1 MTSGMSQV
9 AAVTLVGLRSL
20 PRRLNA
26 SAVAIV
32 GIAGVVVVL
41 VSVLSI
47 AQGFRATLQAGG
59 DPQTAIVMSNGSEEM
74 ASSLS
79 PGSVQLVKD
88 APGILRGEHGPLAS
102 AELFVIVNHPKKSTG
117 TTANVP
123 LRGIEPSGFGVRRE
137 ARIVEGRLFAPGR
150 NEIVVGRA
158 AARQFEGL
166 EVGRTVKWGAN
177 AWTIV
182 GVFVAGGAIWESELW
197 CDVTALQP
205 AYRRTAFN
213 SVHVRLETLESFR
226 AFKDALTKDPRL
238 DVAVF
243 RESDYFAEQSTA
255 TTRLITTLGF
265 AIATLMAAGAVFGA
279 VNTMYTAVAGR
290 TREIATLRALGFGGG
305 PVVVSV
311 LIESVVL
318 AIAGGLLGGSVAWT
332 ILDGHQ
338 TTTLNWQSYTQV
350 AFAFAVTPGLLV
362 EGVAYAIAIGL
373 AGGLLPAV
381 SAARVP
387 VAAGLRGL

>member
-1 MTSGMSQV
+1 MTSWVYQAV
-9 AAVTLVGLRSL
+9 AITVVNLRSL
-20 PRRLNA
+20 PQRLTA
-26 SAVAIV
+26 SVVAVV

-59 DPQTAIVMSNGSEEM
+59 DPQTAIVMSSGAEEM

-79 PGSVQLVKD
+79 RESVQLVRD
-88 APGILRGEHGPLAS
+88 APGILRGEQGPLVS

-123 LRGIEPSGFGVRRE
+123 LRGIEPSGFRVRRQ
-137 ARIVEGRLFAPGR
+137 ARIVEGRSFEPGR

-158 AARQFEGL
+158 AARQFEAL
-166 EVGRTVKWGAN
+166 EVGRSVKWGTN
-177 AWTIV
+177 TWTIV
-182 GVFVAGGAIWESELW
+182 GVFEAGGAIWESELW
-197 CDVTALQP
+197 CDVTVLQP

-213 SVHVRLETLESFR
+213 SVHVRLETPESFIVL
-226 AFKDALTKDPRL
+226 KDTLAKNPRL
-238 DVAVF
+238 DVAVV
-243 RESDYFAEQSTA
+243 RESDYYAEQSKA

-279 VNTMYTAVAGR
+279 VNTMHTAVAAR
-290 TREIATLRALGFGGG
+290 TREIATLRALGFGGM

-311 LIESVVL
+311 LAESVAL
-318 AIAGGLLGGSVAWT
+318 AVAGGFLGGSVAWAL
-332 ILDGHQ
+332 LDGHQ

-350 AFAFAVTPGLLV
+350 AFAFAVTPDLLV
-362 EGVAYAIAIGL
+362 EGVLYAIAMGL
-373 AGGLLPAV
+373 LGGLPPAMN
-381 SAARVP
+381 AARLP
-387 VAAGLRGL
+387 IAAALRSV